1 MSLHLRPKRV
11 SQYGLVAEYRFNQRN
26 LLKWSEPLLSNVGVR
41 SAVAQANFTENSL
54 SNGIQFPALQRLDY
68 AYLTNF
74 VCTPNTIYSFSA
86 FIIMDDN
93 SVPRPGGNIDPNK
106 DFQILVNGV
115 ATTIFNVVNISNN
128 LYRVS
133 INITSPSWT
142 NTNTGIVRYAT
153 QSGKGFRVTGY
164 QLELGTQA
172 TTYQKTTD
180 LQVLQDYGR
189 YGYHGQLGTGSGVDG
204 SDPIPDGQSYI
215 YDGVDDCVI
224 VGDTGKS
231 MYSLQIAFYVSAA
244 ISKSTTG
251 KTLVNLETS
260 PGGFVG
266 MGSITGALTDEIITV
281 GDSDGGRS
289 GWCSATDSIAIG
301 WHIIEV
307 VWDGSKYNIYLD
319 NVEKTIT
326 TAGTPRL
333 ISMSAVQLGRLITPG
348 NYFAGKQSYL
358 VLCDRSLS
366 DEERAQN
373 RATIKSKLKLRGVDA
388 TW

>member
-1 MSLHLRPKRV
+1 MGLHLRPKRV

-26 LLKWSEPLLSNVGVR
+26 LLKWSEDFSNAAWIKQTGCILTPNNVSPDNTLTAYRIQLSTNDYGVARLNSPVISGNKYTFSFYAKDVNSTNAKYKIFDATNNVEIFFE
-41 SAVAQANFTENSL
+41 S
-54 SNGIQFPALQRLDY
+54 
-68 AYLTNF
+68 YLTK
-74 VCTPNTIYSFSA
+74 I
-86 FIIMDDN
+86 
-93 SVPRPGGNIDPNK
+93 NK
-106 DFQILVNGV
+106 DSY
-115 ATTIFNVVNISNN
+115 T
-128 LYRVS
+128 RVS
-133 INITSPSWT
+133 KTFTAPSGCT
-142 NTNTGIVRYAT
+142 LIHVYVLNVSTGADLYIWGV
-153 QSGKGFRVTGY
+153 
-164 QLELGTQA
+164 QLDLGTQA

-180 LQVLQDYGR
+180 LQVLRDYGR